1 MTTTAATAADEI
13 AADETAADI
22 RPGETNQHYD
32 LDPEIFG
39 LFLDP
44 LRKYSSGLYRTEGI
58 GLAQAQIAKLHFVA
72 DRLRLASAAAVGA
85 AFAASASSAASTAS
99 TTRGA
104 SGARLLDVGCGWGS
118 LILFMARE
126 YGARVTGISPAGRQ
140 HEFIARRAAEL
151 GVTERVTTTVGKF
164 EDVALPER
172 SFDAVTMLGSIVHMP
187 DVDLAVRRARTML
200 RRGGRYY
207 VSETCFRNAA
217 ARDEFDRRAG
227 TEFVRNSIFGWGDMR
242 PLSEL
247 VRAVEDAGFSVDS
260 VDDLTDDYRRTI
272 DDWLVRVAESADAI
286 DELSPGMAASLTRYL
301 EVANAGWGFTTKH
314 YALVCR
320 NGR

>member
-1 MTTTAATAADEI
+1 MATPS
-13 AADETAADI
+13 TPSTPS

-32 LDPEIFG
+32 LDPRIFG

-44 LRKYSSGLYRTEGI
+44 LRKYSSGMYRTPGI
-58 GLAQAQIAKLHFVA
+58 TLAEAQEAKLHWVA
-72 DRLRLASAAAVGA
+72 ERLGLTPG
-85 AFAASASSAASTAS
+85 
-99 TTRGA
+99 G
-104 SGARLLDVGCGWGS
+104 GQRLLDAGCGWGS

-126 YGARVTGISPAGRQ
+126 YQTAVTGISPAGRQ
-140 HEFIARRAAEL
+140 HEYIASRAAEL
-151 GVTERVTTTVGKF
+151 GVTDRVTTAVGRF
-164 EDVALPER
+164 EDLDLPAR

-187 DVDLAVRRARTML
+187 DVDVAVRRARAML

-217 ARDEFDRRAG
+217 ARDEFDKRTG

-247 VRAVEDAGFSVDS
+247 VRAVEDAGFSVDD
-260 VDDLTDDYRRTI
+260 VEDLTEDYRLTI
-272 DDWLVRVAESADAI
+272 DDWLVNVSAAADAI
-286 DELSPGMAASLTRYL
+286 DALRPGMAAQLTRYL

-314 YALVCR
+314 YALICR
-320 NGR
+320 NAR